1 MVVKYRLHTW
11 SESKVTFNNDIGY
24 NIIRESVDSLCR
36 DETDAPIT

>member
-24 NIIRESVDSLCR
+24 NIIICR
-36 DETDAPIT
+36 DETDAPIA